1 MRRRSPAASRVTAA
15 ALCFGADINDGTP
28 NRRVPDRKR
37 AARTCAIRT
46 RLGHWTQAGND
57 RAPGREGVR
66 DMAEQESRA
75 NRRGTVAVSGAA
87 ATNGRVAKRDSDAIV
102 ADIERTRQNLARTI
116 DSLADRVS
124 PASNMRRLR
133 ERAPEQVSKP
143 EVQLA
148 AAAVALA
155 AVGITV
161 YRIWGRRRG

>member
-1 MRRRSPAASRVTAA
+1 M
-15 ALCFGADINDGTP
+15 ADQQSSSQH
-28 NRRVPDRKR
+28 
-37 AARTCAIRT
+37 A
-46 RLGHWTQAGND
+46 
-57 RAPGREGVR
+57 
-66 DMAEQESRA
+66 
-75 NRRGTVAVSGAA
+75 TVAERNGAA
-87 ATNGRVAKRDSDAIV
+87 ANGRVAKRDSDAIV

-133 ERAPEQVSKP
+133 ERAAEQVSKP